1 MLALAKGRVL
11 GDAVALLGRAGYRPP
26 DGIARSRKLVEKH
39 PDWRVYHGRLVRDTS
54 GMHGWALE
62 LLHVF
67 VRNKNT
73 GGYDAVVG
81 DTRDLTLLR
90 LEK

>member
-1 MLALAKGRVL
+1 
-11 GDAVALLGRAGYRPP
+11 
-26 DGIARSRKLVEKH
+26 
-39 PDWRVYHGRLVRDTS
+39 VRDAA
-54 GMHGWALE
+54 GKHGWGLE

-81 DTRDLTLLR
+81 DTKDLILLR